1 MPTGYTADVGTGKVT
16 DFAEFAM
23 QCARAFGA
31 CVTMRDDPSDAI
43 IPDEFKPSSHHAD
56 RLAEAKAELSC
67 LQGMTVD
74 QQEVAARDAYEQALA
89 YQKRYR
95 REKEEQRAR
104 YEAMLDKV
112 AGWSP
117 PTADHVEMKKFMREQ
132 LRTSIDFDC
141 GGSYEPEA
149 KKLSR
154 SEWHA
159 EAIKKAEHDVTYH
172 ADEHRKEVERAI
184 NRTAWVKAL
193 RASLA
198 AKSE

>member
-1 MPTGYTADVGTGKVT
+1 MPTGYTADVGSGKVT
-16 DFAEFAM
+16 DFADFAM

-31 CVTMRDDPSDAI
+31 CVTMRDDPSDAT
-43 IPDEFKPSSHHAD
+43 IPDEFKPSSYHAE
-56 RLAEAKAELSC
+56 RLAEAKSELSR
-67 LQGMTVD
+67 LQSMTVD

-89 YQKRYR
+89 YQKKYR

-104 YEAMLDKV
+104 YEAMLGKV
-112 AGWSP
+112 GDWSP
-117 PTADHVEMKKFMREQ
+117 PTPDHVEMKKFMREQ

-154 SEWHA
+154 SEWYEVA
-159 EAIKKAEHDVTYH
+159 LKKAEHDVNYH
-172 ADEHRKEVERAI
+172 MIEHQKEVERAA

-193 RASLA
+193 RASLGIR
-198 AKSE
+198 